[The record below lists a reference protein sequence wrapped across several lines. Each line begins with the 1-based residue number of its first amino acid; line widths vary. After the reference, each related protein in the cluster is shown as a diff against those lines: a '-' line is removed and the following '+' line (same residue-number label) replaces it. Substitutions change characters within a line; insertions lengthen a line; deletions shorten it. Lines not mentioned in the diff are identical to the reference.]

1 MGKKSHYLG
10 CIDQNLSQASSFCV
24 KWQIASSCTEWPWT
38 DSSAPAKPAN
48 CAVGGG
54 AQRTTSRRLRVK
66 SITTCAPSLT
76 AVEGGRKKPVKAGVV
91 SGSVGVLTGLQSYR
105 SPVSFYS
112 PWKNKDQAVSVA
124 VKPCLHFYSLSF
136 HQWLISPC
144 CSTSNF
150 LPPIMPFFAPFQ
162 SRRKIRTVKTPKE
175 EGILFRRVGTKC
187 EWMSKVSCFL
197 HRNSHTRLQG
207 KWVLGN
213 ISFSTFP
220 AAAGK

>member
-124 VKPCLHFYSLSF
+124 VKPCLHFRSLLLSQF
-136 HQWLISPC
+136 SPVTHFSLLLHLKFPTANHAFFC
-144 CSTSNF
+144 
-150 LPPIMPFFAPFQ
+150 PFSEQ
-162 SRRKIRTVKTPKE
+162 KE
-175 EGILFRRVGTKC
+175 NQ
-187 EWMSKVSCFL
+187 
-197 HRNSHTRLQG
+197 NS
-207 KWVLGN
+207 
-213 ISFSTFP
+213 
-220 AAAGK
+220 